1 MAKRVIKLFAV
12 EDCKIRK
19 VLTDP
24 EGGAATYGP
33 ALDVPGI
40 KNVAISGDVNT
51 VQLRG
56 DNRALES
63 DTVITG
69 LTATYDHAKL
79 SMDVLEVLLGGATV
93 STAETAVGAKDSK
106 ETFTLGA
113 DDVFG
118 EYVLEAKTPRYSDG
132 SDVHI
137 RLGKLKL
144 SSFPELG
151 LTEEDYKTVE
161 GLENTMLPLASTGNW
176 FSIISNEKAADISTT
191 FAGA

>member
-1 MAKRVIKLFAV
+1 MAKRVIKVFAV

-24 EGGAATYGP
+24 AGGAATYGP

-63 DTVITG
+63 DTTITG
-69 LTATYDHAKL
+69 LTASYDHAKL

-93 STAETAVGAKDSK
+93 STPESALGAKDSR

-113 DDVFG
+113 TAVFG
-118 EYVLEAKTPRYSDG
+118 DYVLEARTPRYSDG

-144 SSFPELG
+144 SGFPELG
-151 LTEEDYKTVE
+151 MTEEDYKTVE
-161 GLENTMLPLASTGNW
+161 GLENSLLPLESTGNW
-176 FSIISNEKAADISTT
+176 FSIISNEKAVAISDT

>member
-1 MAKRVIKLFAV
+1 MAKRVIKVFAV

-40 KNVAISGDVNT
+40 KNVALSGDVNT

-56 DNRALES
+56 DNKALES
-63 DTVITG
+63 DTTITG

-79 SMDVLEVLLGGATV
+79 SMDVLEVILGGSTV
-93 STAETAVGAKDSK
+93 AAGVAPNTT
-106 ETFTLGA
+106 ETFTLGG

-118 EYVLEAKTPRYSDG
+118 DYVLEAKTPRYSDG
-132 SDVHI
+132 SAVHI

-151 LTEEDYKTVE
+151 MTEEDYKTVE
-161 GLENTMLPLASTGNW
+161 GLENSLVPLASTGNW
-176 FSIISNEKAADISTT
+176 FSIVSEETSTPISAT
-191 FAGA
+191 FSGA

>member
-1 MAKRVIKLFAV
+1 MAKRVFKVFAV

-24 EGGAATYGP
+24 DGGPATYGP

-40 KNVAISGDVNT
+40 KNVSISGDVNT

-63 DTVITG
+63 DTTITG

-79 SMDVLEVLLGGATV
+79 SMDVLEVVLGGSSAATGVAPATV
-93 STAETAVGAKDSK
+93 

-118 EYVLEAKTPRYSDG
+118 DYVLECKTPRYSDG

-144 SSFPELG
+144 SAFPDLG
-151 LTEEDYKTVE
+151 MTEEDYKTVE
-161 GLENTMLPLASTGNW
+161 GLENSITPLASTGNW
-176 FSIISNEKAADISTT
+176 FSIISNETAAEISAT
-191 FAGA
+191 FTGA

>member
-1 MAKRVIKLFAV
+1 MAKRVFKVFAV

-40 KNVAISGDVNT
+40 KNVTISGDVNT

-56 DNRALES
+56 DNKALES
-63 DTVITG
+63 DTTLTG
-69 LTATYDHAKL
+69 LTASFDHAKL

-106 ETFTLGA
+106 ETFTLGSA
-113 DDVFG
+113 AVFG
-118 EYVLEAKTPRYSDG
+118 DFVLEAKTPRYSDG
-132 SDVHI
+132 SDVHV

-151 LTEEDYKTVE
+151 MVEEDYKTAEGVE
-161 GLENTMLPLASTGNW
+161 SSLTPMASTGNW
-176 FSIISNEKAADISTT
+176 FAIVSNEKAAAISDT
-191 FAGA
+191 FTGA